1 MGKVR
6 ISKLYNDLLGAVAQF
21 SKLFSNSETP
31 LIPYRASEML
41 YCVAHEAKD
50 VSRGDNSFD
59 AILKD
64 GITGIGIKTFQAT
77 SERSKKLEKIAEFS
91 NRTMAAKLDS
101 LHGRALA
108 LEVSKL
114 RNERITNH
122 AISQGLDLSLAHY
135 HCIVRVPGKIFI
147 HEEPYELIDLKNL
160 APIQKRGKSRAWP
173 SRTSKSVQFTDGKS
187 RYSFHL
193 GKHTL
198 FKEFDLVK
206 HDNSDLMAVKIHD
219 NIVDLV
225 LASGGRETSSYY
237 LKPTSGPFV
246 VLPLYSPKTGQVEAK
261 SGLNQWNASG
271 VNRKRKMMEAYI
283 PIPAEIWKRHP
294 LFFPGIGVEF
304 KLRLPNAPASL
315 SSAKACQ
322 QGGKALMTNPND
334 DLCKWLFELIDGGL
348 PQAEKRFASS
358 RPYTYEDL
366 SRIGFDAV
374 RITKCEGF
382 YELQLDYFGAYDD
395 FINDTYEPKI

>member
-135 HCIVRVPGKIFI
+135 HCIVRRP
-147 HEEPYELIDLKNL
+147 
-160 APIQKRGKSRAWP
+160 ARQ
-173 SRTSKSVQFTDGKS
+173 
-187 RYSFHL
+187 
-193 GKHTL
+193 
-198 FKEFDLVK
+198 EF
-206 HDNSDLMAVKIHD
+206 
-219 NIVDLV
+219 
-225 LASGGRETSSYY
+225 RE
-237 LKPTSGPFV
+237 
-246 VLPLYSPKTGQVEAK
+246 
-261 SGLNQWNASG
+261 
-271 VNRKRKMMEAYI
+271 
-283 PIPAEIWKRHP
+283 
-294 LFFPGIGVEF
+294 
-304 KLRLPNAPASL
+304 
-315 SSAKACQ
+315 
-322 QGGKALMTNPND
+322 
-334 DLCKWLFELIDGGL
+334 
-348 PQAEKRFASS
+348 
-358 RPYTYEDL
+358 
-366 SRIGFDAV
+366 
-374 RITKCEGF
+374 IT
-382 YELQLDYFGAYDD
+382 
-395 FINDTYEPKI
+395 

>member
-1 MGKVR
+1 MGKVK
-6 ISKLYNDLLGAVAQF
+6 INKLYSDLLRAVAQF
-21 SKLFSNSETP
+21 SRLFSNSDTP

-41 YCVAHEAKD
+41 FCVAHDAKD

-64 GITGIGIKTFQAT
+64 GMTGIGIKTFQAT
-77 SERSKKLEKIAEFS
+77 SEKSKKLEKIAEFS
-91 NRTMAAKLDS
+91 NMKMATKLDF
-101 LHGRALA
+101 LFGKALA

-114 RNERITNH
+114 RNERITKH
-122 AISQGLDLSLAHY
+122 AISQGIDLTLSRY
-135 HCIVRVPGKIFI
+135 HCLVRIPGNIFI

-160 APIQKRGKSRAWP
+160 APMQNRGKSKTWP
-173 SRTSKSVQFTDGKS
+173 GRTSKSVQFTDGKS
-187 RYSFHL
+187 RYSYHL

-206 HDNSDLMAVKIHD
+206 HDNSSLIPVKIHD

-225 LASGGRETSSYY
+225 LASGGKEISSYY
-237 LKPTSGPFV
+237 VKPTSAPFV
-246 VLPLYSPKTGQVEAK
+246 VLPLYSPKTGQVEPK
-261 SGLNQWNASG
+261 SGINQWNASG

-294 LFFPGIGVEF
+294 KFFPGIGVEF

-334 DLCKWLFELIDGGL
+334 DLCKWLFELIDGGML
-348 PQAEKRFASS
+348 QAEQRFDSS
-358 RPYTYEDL
+358 RPYTCEDL

-374 RITKCEGF
+374 RIIKHEGF
-382 YELQLDYFGAYDD
+382 YELELDYFGAYDD